1 MRAGY
6 FGPEGTHTQE
16 ALLADIAG
24 LEIDTVPLATI
35 YDTVM
40 AVHEGAV
47 DTALVPIE
55 NSLEGSVN
63 ATLDALA
70 METDDV
76 MIVGEVVQPIRHCL
90 IARTSLELSEIETV
104 VSHPQANA
112 QCARFIRTRLP
123 QAQVLAGSSTAD
135 AVRVVAEHDG
145 PWAALGNR
153 LAAERYGCLVLR
165 AGVEDVAENETR
177 FVWLARA
184 GTDPGGP
191 RVLASGTAPLGP
203 WKTAIVFWGLGS
215 EAPGWLVACLSEF
228 ARRGVNLTRIESRPR
243 KQGLG
248 RYMFFVDLEGHEED
262 AAIAAGLDGLGER
275 VERLKVLGCYPAG

>member
-40 AVHEGAV
+40 AVHQGAV
-47 DTALVPIE
+47 DTALGPIE

-123 QAQVLAGSSTAD
+123 QAPRLAGTP
-135 AVRVVAEHDG
+135 RGQRG
-145 PWAALGNR
+145 PG
-153 LAAERYGCLVLR
+153 
-165 AGVEDVAENETR
+165 
-177 FVWLARA
+177 
-184 GTDPGGP
+184 
-191 RVLASGTAPLGP
+191 
-203 WKTAIVFWGLGS
+203 
-215 EAPGWLVACLSEF
+215 
-228 ARRGVNLTRIESRPR
+228 
-243 KQGLG
+243 
-248 RYMFFVDLEGHEED
+248 
-262 AAIAAGLDGLGER
+262 
-275 VERLKVLGCYPAG
+275 